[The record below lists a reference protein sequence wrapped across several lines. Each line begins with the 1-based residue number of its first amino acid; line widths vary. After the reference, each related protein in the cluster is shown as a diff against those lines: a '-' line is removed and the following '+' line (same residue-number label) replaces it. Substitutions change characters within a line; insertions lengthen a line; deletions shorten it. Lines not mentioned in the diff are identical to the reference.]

1 MAPSRSRR
9 RKSSQSQPTLQTE
22 DGESEI
28 DDETV
33 EENIG
38 YHAEHSIEGSDD
50 EEHVV
55 DPEKEREIWEAI
67 REDHFEVFDQLP
79 LTLHRQYTLLKEL
92 EQQSNGF
99 MNDLLPTVKR
109 YIALR
114 KSLDTQIKAEQ
125 VARTQQQS
133 TQTGQEVVTQ
143 KDGEDVP
150 MEVDAGAP
158 SSTSAVDNLD
168 PPSNYP
174 PIVYPKQTT
183 PPPTTVI
190 SNVSLGT
197 PPRGTTTSTA
207 SALPRTPIRAIPP
220 HMNNFELRTPIR
232 TPTPTSIPQERVK
245 VPETSR
251 EMLSHIAWLTE
262 EMVRTANEKVHL
274 AQAAHDTLERQIRV
288 LGQSIKEQE
297 MALSL
302 GARPGT
308 QLAPI
313 LLPEVIAPLPR
324 WTKPVT
330 NTEDMDSDDD
340 EIANGSLYDANP
352 ATGDGTTTLGIVD
365 DNMSSLTQSTFSRK
379 KNRKKKFGN
388 KKSQEHPDVKRP
400 LTITL
405 PPADSEKK
413 YCHCNRVS
421 FGEMVGC
428 DNGENCDIEWFHL
441 NCVGLTHLPSED
453 QPWYCRDCKPKIQR
467 KRRR

>member
-1 MAPSRSRR
+1 MAPSRRTR
-9 RKSSQSQPTLQTE
+9 KRKSQPQSTYQNE

-28 DDETV
+28 DGATA
-33 EENIG
+33 EEN
-38 YHAEHSIEGSDD
+38 AEDHGSEGSDN
-50 EEHVV
+50 EEAKGERVV
-55 DPEKEREIWEAI
+55 DLEKEREIWEVI
-67 REDHFEVFDQLP
+67 KEDHFEVFDQLP

-92 EQQSNGF
+92 EQQSSGF

-114 KSLDTQIKAEQ
+114 KSLDAQIKIEQ
-125 VARTQQQS
+125 VAQAQQLQG
-133 TQTGQEVVTQ
+133 TEPGHPIVIP

-150 MEVDAGAP
+150 MDIDATPTAP
-158 SSTSAVDNLD
+158 TPDNPN
-168 PPSNYP
+168 PPSN
-174 PIVYPKQTT
+174 IYPKHTTPPPAKATSTASFAT
-183 PPPTTVI
+183 PPPTTA
-190 SNVSLGT
+190 S
-197 PPRGTTTSTA
+197 TTTA
-207 SALPRTPIRAIPP
+207 PVFPRTPIRAIPP
-220 HMNNFELRTPIR
+220 HMSSFDMRTPIR
-232 TPTPTSIPQERVK
+232 TPTPTSVPHERLK

-251 EMLSHIAWLTE
+251 EMLSHMAWLTE

-313 LLPEVIAPLPR
+313 LLPEVIVPLPR

-330 NTEDMDSDDD
+330 NASAVDSDD
-340 EIANGSLYDANP
+340 ELPIGGLYGNNP
-352 ATGDGTTTLGIVD
+352 GASEETPTLGIVD
-365 DNMSSLTQSTFSRK
+365 ENPTTFTQSTLSRRRT
-379 KNRKKKFGN
+379 RKKKPGN
-388 KKSQEHPDVKRP
+388 KKNQENGEVKRP

-413 YCHCNRVS
+413 YCYCNRVS

-428 DNGENCDIEWFHL
+428 DAGESCAIEWFHL
-441 NCVGLTHLPSED
+441 DCVGLTELPSED
-453 QPWYCRDCKPKIQR
+453 QAWYCRDCEPKVTSQ
-467 KRRR
+467 RRRRR